1 MVTETNGR
9 SRSQQQSSGGAER
22 GDTAPGEL
30 KWRWISAD
38 AAAHAALGEYP
49 EMEALRK
56 GQDLLDSEQFAAV
69 LAEGAQEILMTSFGF
84 ALVTWG
90 ETTVGRTMNLLTV
103 TTDMEVADIGVQ
115 EIEMAAYERGAKA
128 IIAMGR
134 AGWTALMQRHGY
146 STQPI
151 VIFRKELNEHSI
163 S

>member
-1 MVTETNGR
+1 
-9 SRSQQQSSGGAER
+9 
-22 GDTAPGEL
+22 
-30 KWRWISAD
+30 
-38 AAAHAALGEYP
+38 
-49 EMEALRK
+49 MEALRK